1 MTTSEDTE
9 IHIARRDL
17 LTLAGAAGGL
27 VLTGQ
32 DWGAADA
39 YRMGLVQEV
48 TAPGQSHSGRLQA
61 LASTVKNAAQPIA
74 IPFRQSDVML
84 RHLQSLPTLQYY
96 PVWFRLCRLRIM
108 VPSLELW

>member
-27 VLTGQ
+27 ALTGQ

-48 TAPGQSHSGRLQA
+48 TAPGQQLDRA
-61 LASTVKNAAQPIA
+61 TELAK
-74 IPFRQSDVML
+74 PFRS
-84 RHLQSLPTLQYY
+84 
-96 PVWFRLCRLRIM
+96 IAG
-108 VPSLELW
+108 PSYFPAQK